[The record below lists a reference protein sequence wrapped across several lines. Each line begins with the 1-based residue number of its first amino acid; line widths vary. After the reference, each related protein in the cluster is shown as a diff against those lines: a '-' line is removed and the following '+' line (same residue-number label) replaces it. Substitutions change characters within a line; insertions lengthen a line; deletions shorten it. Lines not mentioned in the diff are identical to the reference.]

1 MESND
6 DITGKTGIKYLCNL
20 FLPKNHKIDSDNK
33 EILKKILIYLTPVI
47 LFFIS
52 IFLGRYMIDPAEG
65 IKILLSVFPFIPGE
79 HTWNSINETV
89 IFQIRLPRIL
99 AAMLIGGGLS
109 IAGAS
114 YQGLFRNPLVSPDI
128 LGVASGAG
136 FGAALAILLS
146 GNPFIIQILAF
157 IFGIL
162 AVFITCIISRAYKGA
177 GTLVLVLSGIV
188 VGALF
193 SALLSMLKYVADP
206 YDTLPAIVFWL
217 MGSLSSVTIPD
228 LISVAPLIIISG
240 FIIFIVRWRIN
251 ILSVGDEEARALGID
266 TKNMARIIII
276 CATVITASCVC
287 ISGIIGWVGLVI
299 PHIARMLVG
308 PDFKRLIP
316 ASALLGASYL
326 LIVDDISRTLIATE
340 IPLGILTAL
349 LGAPF
354 FAYLLTRKKVGWL

>member
-1 MESND
+1 MESNE
-6 DITGKTGIKYLCNL
+6 DITGKTGIKFLCSL
-20 FLPKNHKIDSDNK
+20 CLPKNYKTDSRKK
-33 EILKKILIYLTPVI
+33 ETIKKLLIYLTPVI

-52 IFLGRYMIDPAEG
+52 LFLGRYMTDPAEG
-65 IKILLSVFPFIPGE
+65 LKILLSVFPFIPIE
-79 HTWNSINETV
+79 HTWNSVNETV
-89 IFQIRLPRIL
+89 IFQIRLPRII

-136 FGAALAILLS
+136 FGAALAILLF
-146 GNPFIIQILAF
+146 GNPIFIQIFAF

-162 AVFITCIISRAYKGA
+162 AVFLTCIISRAYKGQ
-177 GTLVLVLSGIV
+177 GNLVLILSGIV

-193 SALLSMLKYVADP
+193 SALLSMVKYVADP

-217 MGSLSSVTIPD
+217 MGSLSSVTASD
-228 LISVAPLIIISG
+228 LISAAPPILIFG

-266 TKNMARIIII
+266 TKTMSRIIII
-276 CATVITASCVC
+276 SATVITASCVC

-349 LGAPF
+349 IGAPF
-354 FAYLLTRKKVGWL
+354 FAYLLTRRKVGWL